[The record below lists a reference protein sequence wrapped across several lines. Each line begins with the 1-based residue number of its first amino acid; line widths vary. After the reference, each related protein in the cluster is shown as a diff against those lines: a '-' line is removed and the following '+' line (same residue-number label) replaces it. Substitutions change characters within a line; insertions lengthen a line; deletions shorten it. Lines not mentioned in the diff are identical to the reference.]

1 MPLLAATPRSI
12 RPVVLAETWRR
23 YKVTGDREARDQL
36 ILAYSP
42 IVKYVAGRIGAR
54 MPGHI
59 EIADLVSYGLGGLI
73 NAVERFEPA
82 RGVKFESY
90 AALRI
95 RGAIYDEL
103 RSLDWVPRAVRDE
116 ARKIDQA
123 TAELSTRLQRLPTDA
138 ELAAE
143 LSMSTAELDAS
154 LQRVADTHMV
164 ALDEPWGPTGG
175 IQPTRLETLPD
186 ADAIDPLASAVAGD
200 LREHIAKA
208 IEQLP
213 ERDQAILALRYEQE
227 LSFPEIGEILGVTE
241 SRICQLHT
249 KAVIQMRAL
258 LPGEL
263 APAIG

>member
-1 MPLLAATPRSI
+1 MPLTAAIPRPT
-12 RPVVLAETWRR
+12 RPIVLAEIWRR
-23 YKVTGDREARDQL
+23 YKGTGDREARDQL

-59 EIADLVSYGLGGLI
+59 DIADLVSYGLGGLI
-73 NAVERFEPA
+73 DAVERFEPA

-90 AALRI
+90 AGLRI
-95 RGAIYDEL
+95 RGAIFDEL
-103 RSLDWVPRAVRDE
+103 RLFDWVPRAVRDE

-123 TAELSTRLQRLPTDA
+123 TIDLSTRLQRLPTDA
-138 ELAAE
+138 ELAAK
-143 LSMSTAELDAS
+143 LSMDPAQLDAS
-154 LQRVADTHMV
+154 LQRVADAQMI

-175 IQPTRLETLPD
+175 IQPTRMDTLPD
-186 ADAIDPLASAVAGD
+186 EDAIDPLASAVARD

-208 IEQLP
+208 IEHLP
-213 ERDQAILALRYEQE
+213 ERERAVLALRYQEE
-227 LSFPEIGEILGVTE
+227 LSFPEIGEILGVSE

-258 LPGEL
+258 LPDDL